1 MSEKQTK
8 RRAPRGAYSI
18 TQHKGTKQYVTTI
31 PPHIA
36 GPLYEANL
44 AVTFEVVEDGILMR
58 PVPMDEPVAEP
69 ADEALALVARIRGV
83 QA

>member
-1 MSEKQTK
+1 MEKQTK

-18 TQHKGTKQYVTTI
+18 TRHKNTNQYVTSV

-44 AVTFEVVEDGILMR
+44 AVTYEIVEDGILMR
-58 PVPMDEPVAEP
+58 PVPMDEPIAAP
-69 ADEALALVARIRGV
+69 ADEALALVARVRGV
-83 QA
+83 EA